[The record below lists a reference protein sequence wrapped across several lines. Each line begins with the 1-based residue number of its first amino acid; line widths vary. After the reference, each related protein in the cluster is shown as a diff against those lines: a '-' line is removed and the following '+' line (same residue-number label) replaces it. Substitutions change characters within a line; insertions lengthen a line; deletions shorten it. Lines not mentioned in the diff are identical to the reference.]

1 VVHHA
6 RVAWDETL
14 TEQERRRAREQL
26 EQLLERQARM
36 GTADVVT
43 YHPPEAIAQRDLF
56 ALAGTHVDGTQW
68 TIGDCDH
75 RFPLQSISKVFTY
88 ALALEDNG
96 REATLS
102 RVGVEPSGDPFNSLA
117 FDEVNRRPHNPMVN
131 AGALVAADIVGGADV
146 EERVGRLLER
156 LRIYTGN
163 HDLEVDKELLEA
175 QLADADRNLG
185 ISYYMRSLGM
195 LVGEVLD
202 ILTVYLSVCSV
213 MVTTT
218 ELSVA
223 AATLAHGGVNP
234 LTDERAMP
242 RTYVRDVI
250 GVMFTCG
257 MYDAAGQWANDV
269 GIPAKSGISGGI
281 LAAIPQQVGLGVFS
295 PGLDVHGNSVRGVNV
310 CRELSDRFGLHVFAD
325 PGETQLGRLGGRVW
339 PEPEPEPEPG
349 ALDPEPRDE
358 DGTEDSEDS
367 GGLDGAPR
375 SAVIEAQT

>member
-1 VVHHA
+1 MLGGAAVVHHA

-68 TIGDCDH
+68 AVGDCDH

-117 FDEVNRRPHNPMVN
+117 FDEIHRRPHNPMVN
-131 AGALVAADIVGGADV
+131 AGALVAADIVGGTDV
-146 EERVGRLLER
+146 DEKVGRILER
-156 LRIYTGN
+156 LRIYAGN
-163 HDLEVDKELLEA
+163 HELEVDEELLEA
-175 QLADADRNLG
+175 QLDDADRNLG

-195 LVGEVLD
+195 LVGEVED
-202 ILTVYLSVCSV
+202 ILRTYLSVCSV
-213 MVTTT
+213 LVTTA
-218 ELSVA
+218 ELSEMG
-223 AATLAHGGVNP
+223 ATLAHGGANP
-234 LTDERAMP
+234 RTGERAMA

-269 GIPAKSGISGGI
+269 GIPAKSGVSGGI
-281 LAAIPQQVGLGVFS
+281 MASIPNQVGLGVFS
-295 PGLDVHGNSVRGVNV
+295 PGLDLHGNSVRGINV
-310 CRELSDRFGLHVFAD
+310 FRELSDRFGLHIFAD
-325 PGETQLGRLGGRVW
+325 PEETRLGRLGGRVW

-358 DGTEDSEDS
+358 DDDAGMPAELE
-367 GGLDGAPR
+367 AP
-375 SAVIEAQT
+375 AQA

>member
-6 RVAWDETL
+6 RVSWDETL
-14 TEQERRRAREQL
+14 TEQEKRRAREQL

-36 GTADVVT
+36 GLADVVT
-43 YHPPEAIAQRDLF
+43 YYPPEAIAHRDLF

-68 TIGDCDH
+68 AVGDCDH

-96 REATLS
+96 RETTQT

-131 AGALVAADIVGGADV
+131 AGALVAADILAGGDA
-146 EERVGRLLER
+146 EEKVGRLLER
-156 LRIYTGN
+156 LRIYSGN
-163 HDLEVDKELLEA
+163 HDLHVDEELLDA

-195 LVGEVLD
+195 LVGEVEE
-202 ILTVYLSVCSV
+202 ILWVYLSACSV
-213 MVTTT
+213 MVSTA
-218 ELSVA
+218 ELSEMG
-223 AATLAHGGVNP
+223 ATLANGGENP
-234 LTDERAMP
+234 RTGERAMA

-269 GIPAKSGISGGI
+269 GIPAKSGVSGGI
-281 LAAIPQQVGLGVFS
+281 MAAIPNQVGLSVFS
-295 PGLDVHGNSVRGVNV
+295 PGLDTHGNSVRGINV
-310 CRELSDRFGLHVFAD
+310 FRELSDRFGLHIFAD
-325 PGETQLGRLGGRVW
+325 PAVVQLGRLGGRVW

-349 ALDPEPRDE
+349 ALDPEPQEEGPDE
-358 DGTEDSEDS
+358 AGTAAGTAADA
-367 GGLDGAPR
+367 APVVVQAR
-375 SAVIEAQT
+375 T

>member
-1 VVHHA
+1 M
-6 RVAWDETL
+6 AWDETL
-14 TEQERRRAREQL
+14 TEQEVRRAREQL

-43 YHPPEAIAQRDLF
+43 YHPPEAISQRDLF

-68 TIGDCDH
+68 TVGDHDH

-96 REATLS
+96 REATLT

-117 FDEVNRRPHNPMVN
+117 FDEINRRPHNPMVN

-146 EERVGRLLER
+146 EEKVGRLLER
-156 LRIYTGN
+156 MRLYTGN
-163 HDLEVDKELLEA
+163 PDLEVDQELLEA

-195 LVGEVLD
+195 LVGEVAE
-202 ILTVYLSVCSV
+202 ILTVYLSACSV
-213 MVTTT
+213 MVTTA

-234 LTDERAMP
+234 RTEERAMP

-269 GIPAKSGISGGI
+269 GIPAKSGVSGGI
-281 LAAIPQQVGLGVFS
+281 MASIPNQVGLGVFS
-295 PGLDVHGNSVRGVNV
+295 PGLDIHGNSVRGVSV
-310 CRELSDRFGLHVFAD
+310 CRELSDRFGLHIFAD
-325 PGETQLGRLGGRVW
+325 PSETQLGRLGGRVW

-349 ALDPEPRDE
+349 ALDPDPRDE
-358 DGTEDSEDS
+358 EDADS
-367 GGLDGAPR
+367 ADHDVPEAAP
-375 SAVIEAQT
+375 AVVDAQA